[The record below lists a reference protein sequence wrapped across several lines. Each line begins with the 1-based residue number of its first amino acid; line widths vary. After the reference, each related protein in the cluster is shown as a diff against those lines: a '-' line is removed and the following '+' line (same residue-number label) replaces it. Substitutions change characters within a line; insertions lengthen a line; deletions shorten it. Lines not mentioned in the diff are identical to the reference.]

1 MRDYEYAF
9 VLRVHKDNKVEVVDT
24 LDATWKTSC
33 HYEEILNKYGKNH
46 YVVYAYCNRTMF
58 GLPEVHYRA
67 RLYWHIY
74 YDNKPIQFVYEDMNS
89 SFFDEM
95 RGFGRY
101 EEFTQ
106 VFNVAKYE
114 WLGKV
119 QEVRE
124 ELYG

>member
-9 VLRVHKDNKVEVVDT
+9 VLRTVNGAVEVLET
-24 LDATWKTSC
+24 LDATWKIHADYHKVLSK
-33 HYEEILNKYGKNH
+33 YEEVDKDHKY
-46 YVVYAYCNRTMF
+46 YVVYGYTGCTSFGTPEMF
-58 GLPEVHYRA
+58 SHFVVYRHVVGA
-67 RLYWHIY
+67 LIY
-74 YDNKPIQFVYEDMNS
+74 DRMDSE
-89 SFFDEM
+89 FFDEM
-95 RGFGRY
+95 RGLGRY